1 MAVLDD
7 ASELLR
13 PQAAEVVLDLAEAEL
28 DRVVVRCV
36 GNVEDVLEAQPAHC
50 ILALLRGVC
59 G

>member
-36 GNVEDVLEAQPAHC
+36 GNVEDVLP
-50 ILALLRGVC
+50 
-59 G
+59 